1 MIFLPIMLDYKRHLR
16 ALVLL
21 RWEAVFRQKR
31 ENIKNYKT
39 KIKVNLEAL
48 NIPKSEG
55 KISKNPTDFYN
66 FVFSL

>member
-1 MIFLPIMLDYKRHLR
+1 
-16 ALVLL
+16 
-21 RWEAVFRQKR
+21 VFRQKR